1 MDPLHPL
8 LQVILVSE
16 GVRHTLEAVA
26 CHPLDLRAPS
36 VREAHEGKRCFNIH
50 IMLKLKMSQISVLCV
65 HGNQIVKFRESESL
79 SLRSEMQQK
88 HRGL

>member
-1 MDPLHPL
+1 MDPLRPL

-36 VREAHEGKRCFNIH
+36 AHEAHEAHEGKWCFNIH
-50 IMLKLKMSQISVLCV
+50 TMVKLKMSQISVLCV
-65 HGNQIVKFRESESL
+65 HGNQIVTFSESESL
-79 SLRSEMQQK
+79 FFEI
-88 HRGL
+88 